1 MERGRS
7 YTEEELGE
15 KEYLEKEIKIIFF
28 IDEISST
35 MVKICNRLL
44 QKWKKLVNWQE
55 DTVPF
60 LIEEDESKPN

>member
-44 QKWKKLVNWQE
+44 QKGKKL
-55 DTVPF
+55 
-60 LIEEDESKPN
+60 IS

>member
-35 MVKICNRLL
+35 MVKTGNRLL

-60 LIEEDESKPN
+60 LIEEDESKSN

>member
-44 QKWKKLVNWQE
+44 QKGKKLINWARE
-55 DTVPF
+55 YCTF
-60 LIEEDESKPN
+60 FNRRR

>member
-60 LIEEDESKPN
+60 LIEEDEPKSN